1 MISPQ
6 AIVDP
11 SAKIASNVT
20 ISPFSIIG
28 PNVEIGEGTW
38 IGPHVVINGPT
49 VIGKDNKF
57 YQFSS
62 IGEDPQ
68 DKKYD
73 GEATRLV
80 IGDRNIFRE
89 FMTISRGTTT
99 GTGITQIGS
108 DNLFMAYV
116 HIAHDCVLGNN
127 ITFSNNASLAGHVTV
142 DDYSSLGGFVGVHQ
156 FCQIGRHS
164 FCGGGSIIVNDVLPY
179 ITVSGHPAQSYGLN
193 LVGLKRHGF
202 TPDDIIQIKRAY
214 KILCREGTNLEESL
228 SKIDTM
234 IADCA
239 HLQRMVDFVR
249 QSKRGFIR

>member
-1 MISPQ
+1 MISPH

-11 SAKIASNVT
+11 SAKIGKNVT

-28 PNVEIGEGTW
+28 AHVEIGDGTW
-38 IGPHVVINGPT
+38 VGPHVVIKGPT
-49 VIGKDNKF
+49 QIGKDNKI

-68 DKKYD
+68 DKKYE
-73 GEATRLV
+73 GEDTRLI

-89 FMTISRGTTT
+89 CMTVSRGTTT

-116 HIAHDCVLGNN
+116 HIAHDCILGNHL
-127 ITFSNNASLAGHVTV
+127 TFSNNASLAGHVTV

-156 FCQIGRHS
+156 FCQIGRYS

-193 LVGLKRHGF
+193 LVGLKRRGF
-202 TPDDIIQIKRAY
+202 TPDEITMIKRAY
-214 KILCREGTNLEESL
+214 KTLCRDGSSLESALAKIES
-228 SKIDTM
+228 M
-234 IADCA
+234 IPDCS
-239 HLQRMVDFVR
+239 HLQIMLDFVR
-249 QSKRGFIR
+249 QSKRGYIR